1 MPLAISSVPPG
12 GGSRLPG
19 AERPNAVKATA
30 TTHVASRSPRVLLPI
45 VELELPSAA
54 RRHAAAIGTFANR
67 RNQYVPIGNLTVAPS
82 CQPARAA
89 A

>member
-1 MPLAISSVPPG
+1 
-12 GGSRLPG
+12 LP
-19 AERPNAVKATA
+19 
-30 TTHVASRSPRVLLPI
+30 VLLPI

-67 RNQYVPIGNLTVAPS
+67 RNQYVPIGNITVVPS